1 MKKLYVAR
9 PAAPPPQAEPEPEPE
24 PVQQEEEVTLLRQ
37 GSITDPE
44 RLGELLDRL
53 TLDDTGRRGNAVSL
67 AFMVKDNGVAMLKVR
82 PDLHNRSR
90 TQPCTACCAR
100 ARIAARTHLDC
111 ILMQRRLYHSLIFL
125 AKTS

>member
-9 PAAPPPQAEPEPEPE
+9 PAAPPPQEPEPEPE

-82 PDLHNRSR
+82 PDHHNRSH
-90 TQPCTACCAR
+90 TQPCTACYAR
-100 ARIAARTHLDC
+100 AGSARPTHFFC
-111 ILMQRRLYHSLIFL
+111 IEIPINR
-125 AKTS
+125 